1 MSQDAGT
8 EAPPAG
14 AAAAAP
20 TRDADRQQLPGR
32 MRRDVRLL
40 GDMLGEVLRESGGQD
55 LLDDVER
62 LRQAVIAARA
72 SHGAADVS
80 SPGGSSDGSAD
91 SRGDPAGDEIAALV
105 ASWPLDRA
113 ELVARAF
120 TVYFHLTNLAE
131 ELQRVRALREQDTGQ
146 APVRESF
153 AASVAE
159 FRREQGPGQLGD
171 LLARL
176 RVHPVLTAHPTEARR
191 RAVATALRRI
201 SDLVTALDDD
211 RHGAAEQAE
220 TRRRLRE
227 EIDLLWRTS
236 QLRANAMTPIDEVR
250 TVMAVFDETI
260 FQVVPRVYRALD
272 EARREAG
279 AGPGAPAVPAF
290 LRYGSWVGADRDGN
304 PFVTAQV
311 TRETAVIQADHVLR
325 ALENA
330 TTRIGR
336 ALTVNADMA
345 PPSAEF
351 AVALEAA
358 ETAQPELLADL
369 AARSP
374 HEPYRTYLLYLAR
387 RLEATRLRN
396 ADLAYP
402 GAADFLA
409 DLRLV
414 QDSLAAAGATR
425 QAFGEL
431 QQLIWQ
437 AETFGFHLASLEVR
451 QHSAVHARALREVA
465 EGGALSAQTTEVL
478 ATLRAVGW
486 IQDRF
491 GVDACRRYVVSF
503 TRSAAD
509 IAAVYELARHAT
521 RSGQPPVLDVVPL
534 FESGDDL
541 NHAAQ
546 VLDEMLELEPV
557 RERLAANGRQL
568 EVMLGYSDSAKELGP
583 VGATLRLFDVQGQLA
598 RWAADHAVRLT
609 LFHGRGGAL
618 GRGGGPAGRAVL
630 AQAPGSVDGRFK
642 VTEQGEVIFARYANP
657 VIAQRH
663 LEQVTSAVLLASS
676 PVVGERN
683 AEAARRFRP
692 VAERMEAAA
701 LRAYRELVETPGF
714 AEWLARISPLEEISG
729 LRIGSRPARRGV
741 GVVGLDDLRAI
752 PWVFSWAQ
760 TRLNL
765 PGWYGLGSG
774 LAATARGPG
783 GLAEVREAY
792 QGWPLLAVLFDGA
805 EMSLAK
811 TDRRIAARHLALG
824 GRKDLA
830 DMVLAE
836 YDLTR
841 RLVLEVTGHD
851 RLLAN
856 RRVLSRAVA
865 LRDPYVDALSHL
877 QLRAL
882 TELRAL
888 PAAGGDGAGADGAA
902 EAPEL
907 VARREQLQRLLLL
920 AVSGVAAGLQ
930 NTG

>member
-1 MSQDAGT
+1 M
-8 EAPPAG
+8 ER
-14 AAAAAP
+14 
-20 TRDADRQQLPGR
+20 TRDRDRAALPEP

-40 GDMLGEVLRESGGQD
+40 GDILGEIIRDSGGPE
-55 LLDDVER
+55 LLADVER
-62 LRQAVIAARA
+62 LRRAVIEARQRQEHHLAA
-72 SHGAADVS
+72 
-80 SPGGSSDGSAD
+80 
-91 SRGDPAGDEIAALV
+91 AGDEIVRLV
-105 ASWPLDRA
+105 SSWSLEQA
-113 ELVARAF
+113 EQVARAF
-120 TVYFHLTNLAE
+120 AVYFHLANLAE
-131 ELQRVRALREQDTGQ
+131 EHQRIRNLRDRDTGQ
-146 APVRESF
+146 EPVRESL
-153 AASVAE
+153 AAAVAE
-159 FRREQGPGQLGD
+159 ISHDAGPEHLRE
-171 LLARL
+171 LLASL
-176 RVHPVLTAHPTEARR
+176 RVHLVLTAHPTEARR
-191 RAVATALRRI
+191 RAVVAALRRI
-201 SDLVTALDDD
+201 SGLLDVLDDQ
-211 RHGAAEQAE
+211 RAAAADHAE
-220 TRRRLRE
+220 ARRELRE
-227 EIDLLWRTS
+227 QIDLLWRTS
-236 QLRANAMTPIDEVR
+236 QLRVKAMDPIDEVR
-250 TVMAVFDETI
+250 TVMTAFDETL
-260 FQVVPRVYRALD
+260 FRVVPAVYRELD
-272 EARREAG
+272 RAVAG
-279 AGPGAPAVPAF
+279 TGGGESPVPAF
-290 LRYGSWVGADRDGN
+290 LRFGSWVGADRDGN

-311 TRETAVIQADHVLR
+311 TRETATIQADHVLR

-336 ALTVNADMA
+336 ALTLNADMA

-402 GAADFLA
+402 GAAGFLA

-414 QDSLAAAGATR
+414 QNSLAAAGASR

-437 AETFGFHLASLEVR
+437 AETFGFHLASLEIR
-451 QHSAVHARALREVA
+451 QHSAVHARALREVT
-465 EGGALSAQTTEVL
+465 EGGTLSEQASEVL
-478 ATLRAVGW
+478 ATFRAAAW

-521 RSGQPPVLDVVPL
+521 RSGRPPVLDVVPL
-534 FESGDDL
+534 FESGEDL
-541 NHAAQ
+541 NHAPQ
-546 VLDEMLELEPV
+546 VLDDMLELQPV
-557 RERLAANGRQL
+557 RERLEANGRQL

-598 RWAADHAVRLT
+598 RWAADHDVRLT

-714 AEWLARISPLEEISG
+714 AEWLTRISPLEEISG

-752 PWVFSWAQ
+752 PWVFAWAQ

-774 LAATARGPG
+774 LAAAAAGPG
-783 GLAEVREAY
+783 GLAEIREAY

-824 GRKDLA
+824 ARDDLTT
-830 DMVLAE
+830 MVLAE

-856 RRVLSRAVA
+856 RLVLSRAVA

-888 PAAGGDGAGADGAA
+888 STLGGAAGERAAAASGGGGAVASGGGAGGGGGRGGGAA
-902 EAPEL
+902 VGGGGGAAGAPGGGAAGDEEL
-907 VARREQLQRLLLL
+907 AARREQLQRLLLL
-920 AVSGVAAGLQ
+920 A
-930 NTG
+930 

>member
-1 MSQDAGT
+1 VSQDADA

-14 AAAAAP
+14 APAAAP
-20 TRDADRQQLPGR
+20 TRDTDRQQLPGR

-72 SHGAADVS
+72 SHGAAGAGP
-80 SPGGSSDGSAD
+80 PGGSPNGAAD
-91 SRGDPAGDEIAALV
+91 SGGDLAGDEIAALV

-146 APVRESF
+146 APVRESL

-159 FRREQGPGQLGD
+159 FRREQGPGHLGD

-211 RHGAAEQAE
+211 RRGAAEQAE

-250 TVMAVFDETI
+250 TVMAAFDETI

-374 HEPYRTYLLYLAR
+374 QEPYRTYLLYLAR
-387 RLEATRLRN
+387 RLEATRLRQ

-402 GAADFLA
+402 GAAAFLA
-409 DLRLV
+409 DLHLV
-414 QDSLAAAGATR
+414 QDSLAAAGAAR

-431 QQLIWQ
+431 QQLVWQ
-437 AETFGFHLASLEVR
+437 AETFGFHLASLEIR

-478 ATLRAVGW
+478 ATFRAVGW

-509 IAAVYELARHAT
+509 VAAVYELARHAT

-541 NHAAQ
+541 NHAAR

-557 RERLAANGRQL
+557 RQRLAANGRQL

-598 RWAADHAVRLT
+598 RWAAGHSVRLT

-630 AQAPGSVDGRFK
+630 AQAPGSVDGRLK

-657 VIAQRH
+657 MIAQRH

-692 VAERMEAAA
+692 VAQRMEAAA
-701 LRAYRELVETPGF
+701 LRAYRGLVEAPGF

-774 LAATARGPG
+774 LAAAAGGSG
-783 GLAEVREAY
+783 GLAEVRAAY

-824 GRKDLA
+824 GRDDLA
-830 DMVLAE
+830 GMVLAE

-856 RRVLSRAVA
+856 RLVLSRAVA

-888 PAAGGDGAGADGAA
+888 PAPAAAGAAGAGTAGD
-902 EAPEL
+902 PEL